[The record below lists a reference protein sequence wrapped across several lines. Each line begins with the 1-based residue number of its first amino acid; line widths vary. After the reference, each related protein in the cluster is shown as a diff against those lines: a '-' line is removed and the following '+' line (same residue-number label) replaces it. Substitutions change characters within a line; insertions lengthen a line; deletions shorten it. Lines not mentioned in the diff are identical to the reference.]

1 MQLKRSLTPVTVQRL
16 QENLRAGF
24 HDKELVLSQV
34 ENVTKYVPGGAIVRV
49 GFTAYLSGWKPRC
62 S

>member
-24 HDKELVLSQV
+24 HDKESRSL
-34 ENVTKYVPGGAIVRV
+34 PGRKCYEVRPWRRHRAR
-49 GFTAYLSGWKPRC
+49 GLHGIPQRLEAAL
-62 S
+62 